1 MSKVHCVGAYHREPN
16 RLPMPLTPVHD
27 WVSEDKQNALG
38 VYYCWRKSS
47 MPILGYMSTN
57 EWLILLLIVLV
68 LFGASRLPALA
79 RSIGEALTEFRRA
92 ARTEDEAEQAQK

>member
-1 MSKVHCVGAYHREPN
+1 MGNAACEKP
-16 RLPMPLTPVHD
+16 LPCTLNGCGLVYSYQPD
-27 WVSEDKQNALG
+27 LG
-38 VYYCWRKSS
+38 VYYCWRKPS

-92 ARTEDEAEQAQK
+92 ARTEDEAEHAQK

>member
-1 MSKVHCVGAYHREPN
+1 
-16 RLPMPLTPVHD
+16 
-27 WVSEDKQNALG
+27 
-38 VYYCWRKSS
+38 
-47 MPILGYMSTN
+47 MPILGYMSTY

-92 ARTEDEAEQAQK
+92 ARTEDETEHAQK